1 MSKLTRGILAA
12 FGMAAKD
19 AKPDEMG
26 ELIDTTAD
34 ALEAVPAQKAQ
45 EAAPAKEKAEDVM
58 VERAPKGD
66 DLGSKLDKVIE
77 MLASLEKKNDRE
89 EKKLRDEDD
98 IDEMIEKLA
107 GKVEDPEKA
116 MVVEEMAEGDC
127 MQDGMAKDAALQIL
141 KKVRPAVC
149 GISDKTQRARVVD
162 ALMASISSP
171 GVMGDIQRASQS
183 SAMRAADSARKTS
196 YEKMC
201 EESQS
206 AYYARNPH
214 KTQKEEM

>member
-1 MSKLTRGILAA
+1 MSFAVQILYSAVLFFESYKLFIG
-12 FGMAAKD
+12 
-19 AKPDEMG
+19 
-26 ELIDTTAD
+26 
-34 ALEAVPAQKAQ
+34 
-45 EAAPAKEKAEDVM
+45 
-58 VERAPKGD
+58 
-66 DLGSKLDKVIE
+66 
-77 MLASLEKKNDRE
+77 
-89 EKKLRDEDD
+89 
-98 IDEMIEKLA
+98 
-107 GKVEDPEKA
+107 
-116 MVVEEMAEGDC
+116 
-127 MQDGMAKDAALQIL
+127 LQIL

-214 KTQKEEM
+214 KTQKEGM